1 MLSGWQLPQSGV
13 IGGEEYA
20 IHTDFRDIL
29 EIFSYLDDPQLP
41 EFIRWQVA
49 LALFYEQEIP
59 PEHRQEA
66 MEYLA
71 VFLGGGAQEK
81 SRPGPKLLDW
91 QQDCD
96 LIVADI
102 NRVAAREIRAEPYI
116 HWWTFLSWFHAI
128 GEGQL
133 STVVSIR
140 DKVRRGKKLEN
151 WERDFYREHKDR
163 VDMKKRYTAEEL
175 EEKRRLNALL
185 DGKPQKS

>member
-1 MLSGWQLPQSGV
+1 MLNLWQLPQSAMLGGV
-13 IGGEEYA
+13 EYE

-29 EIFSYLDDPQLP
+29 EIFSYLNDPQLP

-49 LALFYEQEIP
+49 MALFYEQQIP
-59 PEHRQEA
+59 AEHQQQA

-71 VFLGGGAQEK
+71 VFLGGGRQDENK
-81 SRPGPKLLDW
+81 PGPRLLDW

-96 LIVADI
+96 LIVADV
-102 NRVAAREIRAEPYI
+102 NRVAAREIRAEPFI

-140 DKVRRGKKLEN
+140 DKIRRGKKLED
-151 WERDFYREHKDR
+151 WERDFYRENKSR
-163 VDMKKRYTAEEL
+163 VDLKKRYTAEEL
-175 EEKRRLNALL
+175 AQQEQLKAML
-185 DGKPQKS
+185 DGK